1 MKKALVAAL
10 TAATF
15 LAPAGAFAQIGGESG
30 DGRIVAAREALR
42 KGDRSTLE
50 RLAAV
55 REAHPLD
62 AYPRYW
68 LLINRLAR
76 AEEPVPVA
84 ALQAF
89 LAEEAGSNL
98 AERLRADWLR
108 RLARD
113 GDWNGFL
120 AVYADLR
127 SPDAELR
134 CNAWSARVL
143 TGERSVFAE
152 LAREWDTLADADPTC
167 DTPLRAAVDS
177 GAVDEERVWWRIR
190 RQIDTRKPEAALAS
204 LSLLPA
210 GNAPAHADLAQ
221 AIRSPAP
228 WLDRLQ
234 PNFAV
239 SRAGRELALAAL
251 VRLAR
256 EDVSAARLRLL
267 RIQDR
272 LGATERNYAH
282 LALGMHAA
290 LDRLPEASA
299 LYAAAGDIETTAQQ
313 RAWRVRA
320 ALRIGDWHAVRE
332 AIEAMPADE
341 REAADWI
348 YWLGRAHAAAGRRD
362 AAESL
367 YVRIAGEPHFYG
379 MLAREELG
387 EAFPP
392 PPATAPL
399 PRAKLEEAERDPG
412 LQRALALYRLELRT
426 EALRE
431 WVWGLRERDEQFRL
445 AAAHLAL
452 RNELYDRAINTA
464 ELANPRSNFELRF
477 LTPYRDLIE
486 PQVRAQGL
494 DLGWV
499 YGLMRQE
506 SRFVVPARSS
516 VGAQGLMQ
524 VMPATGKWVA
534 DRIGLAGYNQRLL
547 TDPETN
553 VLLGTSYMRLILEG
567 LDAHPVLASAGYN
580 AGPGRARRWRD
591 AAPLE
596 GAIYTET
603 IPFDETRDYVKKVL
617 ANAVIYAAMLEKRP
631 QSLKAR
637 LGTIAPGAASE

>member
-113 GDWNGFL
+113 GDWSGFL

-256 EDVSAARLRLL
+256 EDVSAARL
-267 RIQDR
+267 
-272 LGATERNYAH
+272 
-282 LALGMHAA
+282 
-290 LDRLPEASA
+290 
-299 LYAAAGDIETTAQQ
+299 
-313 RAWRVRA
+313 
-320 ALRIGDWHAVRE
+320 
-332 AIEAMPADE
+332 
-341 REAADWI
+341 
-348 YWLGRAHAAAGRRD
+348 
-362 AAESL
+362 
-367 YVRIAGEPHFYG
+367 
-379 MLAREELG
+379 
-387 EAFPP
+387 
-392 PPATAPL
+392 
-399 PRAKLEEAERDPG
+399 
-412 LQRALALYRLELRT
+412 
-426 EALRE
+426 
-431 WVWGLRERDEQFRL
+431 
-445 AAAHLAL
+445 
-452 RNELYDRAINTA
+452 
-464 ELANPRSNFELRF
+464 
-477 LTPYRDLIE
+477 
-486 PQVRAQGL
+486 
-494 DLGWV
+494 
-499 YGLMRQE
+499 
-506 SRFVVPARSS
+506 
-516 VGAQGLMQ
+516 
-524 VMPATGKWVA
+524 
-534 DRIGLAGYNQRLL
+534 
-547 TDPETN
+547 
-553 VLLGTSYMRLILEG
+553 
-567 LDAHPVLASAGYN
+567 
-580 AGPGRARRWRD
+580 
-591 AAPLE
+591 
-596 GAIYTET
+596 
-603 IPFDETRDYVKKVL
+603 
-617 ANAVIYAAMLEKRP
+617 
-631 QSLKAR
+631 
-637 LGTIAPGAASE
+637 